1 MAIELVPEEKQA
13 FLDINFLERYE
24 KFALARQFPEEKKT
38 LRLSTN
44 RPRSKS

>member
-1 MAIELVPEEKQA
+1 MAFEFLPEERQA
-13 FLDINFLERYE
+13 FLDINFVERYE

>member
-1 MAIELVPEEKQA
+1 MAIELIPEEKQA